1 MAYVI
6 SLNKKYLYINQ
17 SKYKTTVKIHSSIDL
32 AKVYNSVKEAM
43 LDYVSNID
51 VIKDSIIDY
60 FKDESILELNIVT
73 VNIIDTGL
81 SFKCDNMLDL

>member
-32 AKVYNSVKEAM
+32 AKV
-43 LDYVSNID
+43 
-51 VIKDSIIDY
+51 
-60 FKDESILELNIVT
+60 
-73 VNIIDTGL
+73 
-81 SFKCDNMLDL
+81 CDAVHT